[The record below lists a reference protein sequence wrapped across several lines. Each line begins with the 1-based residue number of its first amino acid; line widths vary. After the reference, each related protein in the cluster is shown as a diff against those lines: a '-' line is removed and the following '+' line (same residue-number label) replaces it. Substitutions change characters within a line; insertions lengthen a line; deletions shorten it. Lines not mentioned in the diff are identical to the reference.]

1 MSRAGRAARAE
12 QRAARR
18 AARRNRL
25 TRADNLR
32 ARPAWATV
40 VQALAF
46 VRKELAEILRQPR
59 LLLLLVVG
67 PFLILLLFGA
77 GYRDTNLDLRTQ
89 FVGAA
94 GSIYEEAVTEYE
106 DVLEDYI
113 DSQGFVTDE
122 AAAIDRLDDGELDV
136 VVVFPADP
144 LEQVLAGDSADIE
157 IIHTELDPFKRGAM
171 EIAAR
176 LAVQEVNASVLGT
189 IAGQAQEALAP
200 VDDLAAALAA
210 RAGELTEAS
219 ASDPEAT
226 RTVATETTA
235 SLLSARVA
243 LAASR
248 DVLDRLGGTEQA
260 AAADE
265 LLARLDAA
273 AADAEAIEE
282 QEGSDA
288 SARASDLAQTLEQL
302 SADLP
307 RVTTVD
313 PDVLVRPFESSTESR
328 VAVDVDP
335 TDFYAP
341 SAIMLLLQH
350 LALTFA
356 ALSLVR
362 DREIGLLELLRVG
375 PLSSIEILSGKTI
388 AYLLVG
394 AGVGAALIAAAVFGL
409 DVPFEGDIDWAAL
422 AVVLLLLASLAL
434 GMVLSLISGSE
445 TQAVQYAMLSL
456 LAGMFFSGFIL
467 DVNGLAE
474 PYRYISYLLPVTF
487 GIRIMHD
494 VMLRGIA
501 PDSADFIGLGALVV
515 GYGLLAVLMLRRRLR
530 TE

>member
-1 MSRAGRAARAE
+1 VSRASRKAERARKRE
-12 QRAARR
+12 ARR
-18 AARRNRL
+18 TRL
-25 TRADNLR
+25 TRAENLR
-32 ARPAWATV
+32 ARPAWATI

-89 FVGAA
+89 FVGPE
-94 GSIYEEAVTEYE
+94 GSIYEDAVTDYA
-106 DVLEDYI
+106 DVLADYI
-113 DSQGFVTDE
+113 IIEGFDEDE
-122 AAAIDRLDDGELDV
+122 AQAIRRLDEGEIDV
-136 VVVFPADP
+136 VVVFPTDP
-144 LEQVLAGDSADIE
+144 LADIVEGDSADIE
-157 IIHTELDPFKRGAM
+157 IIHRELDPFQQAAI

-176 LAVQEVNASVLGT
+176 LAVQEVNASVLGA
-189 IAGQAQEALAP
+189 IAGSAQEALAP
-200 VDDLAAALAA
+200 VDELAAQLLD
-210 RAGELTEAS
+210 RAGTLAQAS

-226 RTVATETTA
+226 QTAAAEASETLVAVR
-235 SLLSARVA
+235 LGI
-243 LAASR
+243 AASR

-260 AAADE
+260 EAAAEMLD
-265 LLARLDAA
+265 RLDAA
-273 AADAEAIEE
+273 ATEADALGAEDGAATSE
-282 QEGSDA
+282 
-288 SARASDLAQTLEQL
+288 RASELGAVLEGI
-302 SADLP
+302 ATDLP
-307 RVTTVD
+307 RLTTVD
-313 PDVLVRPFESSTESR
+313 PQVLVRPFESDTQSR
-328 VAVDVDP
+328 VTVEVNP

-341 SAIMLLLQH
+341 SSIMLLLQH

-375 PLSSIEILSGKTI
+375 PLSSVEILTGKTI

-394 AGVGAALIAAAVFGL
+394 SAVGGLLIAAAVFGL
-409 DVPFEGDIDWAAL
+409 DVPFEGDVDWAAA
-422 AVVLLLLASLAL
+422 AVVLVLLASLAL

-445 TQAVQYAMLSL
+445 TQAVQFAMLSL

-467 DVNGLAE
+467 DVDGLAE
-474 PYRYISYLLPVTF
+474 PYRYLSYLLPVTY

-494 VMLRGIA
+494 VMLRGVA
-501 PDSADFIGLGALVV
+501 PDSADLLGLGALVV